1 MDRKARHE
9 EIIIRKDSVIFFVS
23 LFSIFFL
30 MSNLIALIDFF
41 LHPEIP
47 YFGQDHFI
55 VGGINGSV
63 AGILFCLTVLR
74 TNNGKRTAVKGGT
87 LKAILP
93 ICANCKKVRISD
105 SNAYKIESWQALECY
120 ITEHTATQFSH
131 GCCPD
136 CMEALYPGL
145 TAEVKKRHIQTGPE
159 LSYI

>member
-9 EIIIRKDSVIFFVS
+9 EKNNRKDSALFFVI

-30 MSNLIALIDFF
+30 MSNLIAIIDFF

-47 YFGQDHFI
+47 YFGQYHFI
-55 VGGINGSV
+55 VGGINGLV
-63 AGILFCLTVLR
+63 CGILFCLTVLC
-74 TNNGKRTAVKGGT
+74 TSNGKQTALQGGT
-87 LKAILP
+87 LKAIVP
-93 ICANCKKVRISD
+93 ICANCKKVRVSD

-120 ITEHTATQFSH
+120 IAEHTATQFSH

-145 TAEVKKRHIQTGPE
+145 TAEVNKHRIQTSPE